1 MSQKEY
7 RAAEGI
13 SRSELFHIEKSPM
26 HFKYALEH
34 PTDSPSLA
42 FGRALH
48 KMILEPEDFDNDYF
62 VVGEINRRTKAGRE
76 EYETLQ
82 AHALRNDMELVSF
95 EDVLIIKEMCK
106 ALAKYPKAM
115 KLLTGEHE
123 KNFFWTD
130 PDTGEKCKCRP
141 DCLSVYEGK
150 KCIVDYKSTDSC
162 NPNTFWRS
170 CQKYGY
176 ALQAGMYTEGLFQ
189 NTFEQYDFY
198 FVAQEKKPPYAVH
211 IFHCQPEF
219 VAQGYD
225 QFRKLIGI
233 YHNCKEAGNWY
244 GYEGPMDLITELVEE
259 DAG

>member
-48 KMILEPEDFDNDYF
+48 KMILEPEDFGNDYF

-76 EYETLQ
+76 EYEALQ

-115 KLLTGEHE
+115 CLLTGEHE

-130 PDTGEKCKCRP
+130 PITGEKCKCRP
-141 DCLSVYEGK
+141 DCLTVYNGK
-150 KCIVDYKSTDSC
+150 KCIVDYKSTNSC
-162 NPNTFWRS
+162 RGFEKS
-170 CQKYGY
+170 CEKYGY
-176 ALQAGMYTEGLFQ
+176 KFQAGMYTEGLFQ
-189 NTFEQYDFY
+189 NTLEEYDFW
-198 FVAQEKKPPYAVH
+198 FVVQEKMPPYAVDV
-211 IFHCQPEF
+211 FHCDPQF
-219 VAQGYD
+219 VIEGRDKY
-225 QFRKLIGI
+225 RELLGI
-233 YHNCKEAGNWY
+233 YHDCKLTGNWY
-244 GYEGPMDLITELVEE
+244 GYEGPMKLHKELFGEDL
-259 DAG
+259 